1 MDEEGMQPS
10 WTLYGQQEMYI
21 SILKKESRNKA

>member
-10 WTLYGQQEMYI
+10 WTLYGQHEMQI
-21 SILKKESRNKA
+21 SILKKESSNKT